1 MEKQSKVGY
10 IKKDKGRNNAM
21 NGMEPFSFAFKF
33 PIIFLT
39 PAIPEYCES
48 ENFSPKC
55 GRQEVVVM
63 ERAQYGRMEL
73 GRCVETDYGY
83 VGCSGK

>member
-33 PIIFLT
+33 PIIFSLQQFQSIVKAKT
-39 PAIPEYCES
+39 FHQS
-48 ENFSPKC
+48 
-55 GRQEVVVM
+55 
-63 ERAQYGRMEL
+63 
-73 GRCVETDYGY
+73 VEDR
-83 VGCSGK
+83 KWW